1 MRWPRV
7 RFTVRRM
14 LVAVVSLTVLVV
26 TADGLLDGRLQRA
39 LSGSRARHQLMEER
53 FPWLGALVA
62 LAKLTAA
69 ATLFAYLLRRGG
81 LRPAAVT
88 TVTSA
93 HLMALFCVVPVSM
106 HDSIVPVLAAMITL
120 GTCTYAVLAVDR
132 PWLQAAI
139 VLACF
144 LMFGAFL
151 ARESV
156 VQCIVL
162 LTALAYWTGLMVTIR
177 HWARTHPDSKT
188 GLPETL

>member
-1 MRWPRV
+1 MRVPRV
-7 RFTVRRM
+7 RFTVRRIM
-14 LVAVVSLTVLVV
+14 VAVVSLAVLVV
-26 TADGLLDGRLQRA
+26 TADGLLGGMLQRA
-39 LSGSRARHQLMEER
+39 LSGSREPHQFLEDR
-53 FPWLGALVA
+53 FPRLGAPVA

-88 TVTSA
+88 TVTVA
-93 HLMALFCVVPVSM
+93 HVMSLFCLMPASM
-106 HDSIVPVLAAMITL
+106 PDSIEPVLAAMFTL

-144 LMFGAFL
+144 IMFGAFL

-156 VQCIVL
+156 ARCIVV
-162 LTALAYWTGLMVTIR
+162 LTALAYWTGFMVTIR
-177 HWARTHPDSKT
+177 HWARTHPDSLT
-188 GLPETL
+188 GLPRTL